1 MIKCFC
7 VFFCFLGQIPFQLVN
22 SCDSKVWETYL
33 QPWVHLMRSVE
44 FSNITT
50 LAATLSV
57 ISTICSLHHT
67 HTQSLMYTHS
77 QLTLLVSCCMA
88 SQCLCSAPCSSPGHT
103 LPAVC
108 VCECIYGVLLTHG
121 GAFWLLSCLFSS
133 LFLLGQQSRLCL
145 LKLKTECYV
154 VWCDVRCCIFLA
166 HWNITQSGYDL
177 SPAVLLYVYITCC
190 TVRVSLRTTFRTT
203 GRSHDPLIV

>member
-77 QLTLLVSCCMA
+77 HTHIHSHTHNHSCTHTHVTHTHILLYCT
-88 SQCLCSAPCSSPGHT
+88 CLWV
-103 LPAVC
+103 VC
-108 VCECIYGVLLTHG
+108 VCILGEFQWPQSALHADRV
-121 GAFWLLSCLFSS
+121 GA
-133 LFLLGQQSRLCL
+133 
-145 LKLKTECYV
+145 
-154 VWCDVRCCIFLA
+154 A
-166 HWNITQSGYDL
+166 
-177 SPAVLLYVYITCC
+177 
-190 TVRVSLRTTFRTT
+190 
-203 GRSHDPLIV
+203 GRMGEGALQKHEEEPPVHAGHR

>member
-77 QLTLLVSCCMA
+77 HTHIHSHTHNHSCTHTHTHSALLHLSLSRVCLHPRRVSMA
-88 SQCLCSAPCSSPGHT
+88 SECTSRRPSGRGWPNGRRCASKTWRGTTWPCWP
-103 LPAVC
+103 
-108 VCECIYGVLLTHG
+108 
-121 GAFWLLSCLFSS
+121 
-133 LFLLGQQSRLCL
+133 
-145 LKLKTECYV
+145 
-154 VWCDVRCCIFLA
+154 
-166 HWNITQSGYDL
+166 
-177 SPAVLLYVYITCC
+177 
-190 TVRVSLRTTFRTT
+190 
-203 GRSHDPLIV
+203 